1 MIERLA
7 NRYQILKRLGEGGM
21 ADVYLAHD
29 ELLNR
34 EVAIK
39 VLRGN
44 LALDPVALLRFQREA
59 NAASGL
65 SHPNIVEV
73 YDVGEEEGHH
83 YIVMEYVRGKTLKQL
98 IQQRGALEKKE
109 ALAIMDQLVSAVN
122 EAHKNNIIHRDIKP
136 QNVLIKDDGTV
147 KIADFGIATVADALQ
162 LTQTD
167 TVLGSVHY
175 LAPELARGESA
186 SMQSDIY
193 SLGVCFYELLTGE
206 VPFRG
211 ESPVQVAMKHLKEE
225 MPSVLD
231 FNPSLP
237 MSIENIV
244 LKATAKNRIH
254 RYKTTDE
261 LLLEL
266 KESLLDKNKQAKRVE
281 FVQGKDGDETIVL
294 QKVNTVKTD
303 TKSDVRRLYWGIGLV
318 VLAML
323 ALTLILALSGIF
335 NPEYNM
341 VEVPDLMNK
350 TLSEAREA
358 LFDSG
363 IEIAPN
369 INYELTDD
377 VEAGKI
383 VKITPNVGTLVE
395 KGSTINITL
404 SEGMYYV
411 VKDYKNLPF
420 EEVKLD
426 LKDTKITIRVE
437 YLASQDVAQGII
449 LDQSLL
455 LPGTKLNPSRSYEIK
470 FVVSAPVEF
479 LIPQIVGLSVA
490 QAQAQ
495 LEALGA
501 VVYLNQL
508 STENMS
514 EEELNNLVR
523 DVVVS
528 ITPDP
533 LTYYTQGGNNFIVL
547 SYY

>member
-237 MSIENIV
+237 MSIENII

-323 ALTLILALSGIF
+323 AFTFILALSGIF
-335 NPEYNM
+335 NPE
-341 VEVPDLMNK
+341 
-350 TLSEAREA
+350 
-358 LFDSG
+358 
-363 IEIAPN
+363 
-369 INYELTDD
+369 
-377 VEAGKI
+377 
-383 VKITPNVGTLVE
+383 
-395 KGSTINITL
+395 
-404 SEGMYYV
+404 
-411 VKDYKNLPF
+411 
-420 EEVKLD
+420 
-426 LKDTKITIRVE
+426 
-437 YLASQDVAQGII
+437 
-449 LDQSLL
+449 
-455 LPGTKLNPSRSYEIK
+455 
-470 FVVSAPVEF
+470 
-479 LIPQIVGLSVA
+479 
-490 QAQAQ
+490 
-495 LEALGA
+495 
-501 VVYLNQL
+501 
-508 STENMS
+508 
-514 EEELNNLVR
+514 
-523 DVVVS
+523 
-528 ITPDP
+528 
-533 LTYYTQGGNNFIVL
+533 
-547 SYY
+547 